1 MSNWLMNEK
10 IKYILGIEKNLP
22 GYPTKEDFF
31 HIIRYWWFEDMGKE
45 IMTKYKWFQKL
56 NLNSDKTIYFPEK
69 IFDNYFDIEFE
80 EKIQEFIQFS
90 INLGYLKMI
99 KETQKDR
106 FYEWCRHIEQND

>member
-45 IMTKYKWFQKL
+45 IMTKYKWFQ
-56 NLNSDKTIYFPEK
+56 
-69 IFDNYFDIEFE
+69 
-80 EKIQEFIQFS
+80 
-90 INLGYLKMI
+90 
-99 KETQKDR
+99 
-106 FYEWCRHIEQND
+106 